1 MTITTAI
8 TTIPI
13 VAFIITIKSVIAAYL
28 QFEFISIQNCLQQLL
43 IY

>member
-1 MTITTAI
+1 MTITTAV
-8 TTIPI
+8 TTIL
-13 VAFIITIKSVIAAYL
+13 VVFIITIKAVIAAYL